1 MTADTTTAT
10 DGSGAGPGR
19 GADASAAERALAAA
33 VAGGTRLGE
42 LLDVLSGGRLWVPL
56 PDDVHPVTDGSAVT
70 LPTVTYLGRDF
81 IPAFTAARQLR
92 QSLEPR
98 PSPLAGRPPETAA
111 PGGPQPG
118 RGAGAG
124 DQASRTCPTLWC
136 PPRNWPG
143 GCPDRWASR

>member
-1 MTADTTTAT
+1 
-10 DGSGAGPGR
+10 
-19 GADASAAERALAAA
+19 

-98 PSPLAGRPPETAA
+98 PSPLAGRAGRIDVGYPP
-111 PGGPQPG
+111 PG
-118 RGAGAG
+118 RGARPPCWPR
-124 DQASRTCPTLWC
+124 SR
-136 PPRNWPG
+136 PG
-143 GCPDRWASR
+143 